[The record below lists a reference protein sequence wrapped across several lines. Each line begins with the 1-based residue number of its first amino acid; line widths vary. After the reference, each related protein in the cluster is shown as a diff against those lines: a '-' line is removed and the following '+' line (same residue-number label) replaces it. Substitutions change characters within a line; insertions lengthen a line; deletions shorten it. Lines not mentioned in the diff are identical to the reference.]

1 VKLSI
6 ILFLLKLAVSVVGWL
21 ERERWKAEGRREVNE
36 QARAAHDARV
46 AEANAARDDFDH
58 VSSVHDDPRNRDNR

>member
-36 QARAAHDARV
+36 AAKAAHDARV
-46 AEANAARDDFDH
+46 AEANAARDDFDEL
-58 VSSVHDDPRNRDNR
+58 SSVHDDPRNRDNR